1 MKLIKSLFRI
11 VNKFIFIVTVA
22 IIMVFC
28 LNNHQNVTIS
38 LEPLPFEVETRLFL
52 IILLCFFGGVL
63 TGFLCSSVA
72 LTKEK
77 FKNFISGW
85 KIKFLQMRV
94 SRHKNQSKK

>member
-1 MKLIKSLFRI
+1 MRIIKSLFRI
-11 VNKFIFIVTVA
+11 INKFIFILVVA
-22 IIMVFC
+22 LIMVFC

-38 LEPLPFEVETRLFL
+38 LAPLPFEVEAKLFL
-52 IILLCFFGGVL
+52 IILLCFFGGIL
-63 TGFLCSSVA
+63 IGFLCSSLA

-94 SRHKNQSKK
+94 ARIKK